1 MGSADQDNTDVLQQ
15 GERSLTRIRGANLT
29 ETVRLTLRTRAH
41 GMIRIRPS
49 SDEKTR
55 ARSTVVTTQ
64 GWK

>member
-41 GMIRIRPS
+41 GMIRICPS
-49 SDEKTR
+49 SDKKTH
-55 ARSTVVTTQ
+55 ARSTAVTTQ

>member
-29 ETVRLTLRTRAH
+29 ETVRLTLRTRAP
-41 GMIRIRPS
+41 GMMRIHPS
-49 SDEKTR
+49 SNKKNH

>member
-29 ETVRLTLRTRAH
+29 ETGWLTLRTRTD
-41 GMIRIRPS
+41 GM
-49 SDEKTR
+49 TR
-55 ARSTVVTTQ
+55 AYTSSGKKTHAQSTVVTTQ